1 VVPTERVPLWAA
13 LWLAAGYDGD
23 ALRTLGGLSVK
34 DDPRDIRDILPDAL
48 VDCGI
53 TIPDSDSA
61 AA

>member
-34 DDPRDIRDILPDAL
+34 DGPRDIRDILPDAL
-48 VDCGI
+48 VGI